1 MKIINGI
8 LISGDGNAVMLNKI
22 ERYYF
27 YFVDVKLSETFTY
40 GSSRF
45 YWRDFQYE
53 ILDGSRSLY
62 DVELDGLNNKY
73 SNNEMEFTFIV
84 GMDYNSV
91 SGTNYSTTIG
101 EKNIR
106 STINKL
112 ETDLE
117 QYKIDLAID
126 FVDHIAKKER
136 KYTFK

>member
-40 GSSRF
+40 ASSRF

>member
-40 GSSRF
+40 ASSRF
-45 YWRDFQYE
+45 YWRDFQYK